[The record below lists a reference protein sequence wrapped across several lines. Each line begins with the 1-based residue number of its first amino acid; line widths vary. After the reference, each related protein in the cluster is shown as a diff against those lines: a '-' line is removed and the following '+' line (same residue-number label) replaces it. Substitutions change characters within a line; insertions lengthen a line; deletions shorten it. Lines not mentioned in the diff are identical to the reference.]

1 MSKTTSVLYEFIWWA
16 FTLVLAGL
24 VLLPIYS
31 QLSGFPYFV
40 SNFIFVVVAITLT
53 RYLFFLDISW
63 LRDHLVVQATFSI
76 LLLPLVFW
84 MVQSLN
90 GFITFFDEQGPD
102 VLVKHLDKDLGEIL
116 NSYLKTEY
124 RFFGIWAVI
133 ASLTLPLRVLYNRR
147 KRHARQHQHENHR
160 SPAP

>member
-1 MSKTTSVLYEFIWWA
+1 MSKKTPVLYELIWWA
-16 FTLVLAGL
+16 FTLVLAVL

-31 QLSGFPYFV
+31 QLPDFPYFFP
-40 SNFIFVVVAITLT
+40 NFIFVVVAITLT

-63 LRDHLVVQATFSI
+63 LRDHLVVQAVVSI
-76 LLLPLVFW
+76 LLLPLIFW

-116 NSYLKTEY
+116 NSYLKAEY

-133 ASLTLPLRVLYNRR
+133 ASFIMPFRLLYNVWKRYGAGVR
-147 KRHARQHQHENHR
+147 KL
-160 SPAP
+160 

>member
-24 VLLPIYS
+24 VLLPIS
-31 QLSGFPYFV
+31 QLSDFPFFV
-40 SNFIFVVVAITLT
+40 SNSIFVVVAITLT

-133 ASLTLPLRVLYNRR
+133 ASLIMPLRLLYNVWKRYGAGVR
-147 KRHARQHQHENHR
+147 KL
-160 SPAP
+160 